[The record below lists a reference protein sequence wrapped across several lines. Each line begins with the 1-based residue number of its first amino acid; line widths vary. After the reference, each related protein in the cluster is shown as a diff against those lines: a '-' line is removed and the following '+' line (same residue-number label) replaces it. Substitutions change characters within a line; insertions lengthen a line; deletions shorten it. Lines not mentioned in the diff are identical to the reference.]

1 MQTKIKSIT
10 ILRLQDYQIAL
21 LNWSVG
27 RKKNQKTH
35 KQKGKEFGE
44 TETFLV
50 FFLTQSIQV
59 SQMSLL

>member
-27 RKKNQKTH
+27 RKKKT
-35 KQKGKEFGE
+35 KQTKGKEFGE

-50 FFLTQSIQV
+50 FFLTQSMQV